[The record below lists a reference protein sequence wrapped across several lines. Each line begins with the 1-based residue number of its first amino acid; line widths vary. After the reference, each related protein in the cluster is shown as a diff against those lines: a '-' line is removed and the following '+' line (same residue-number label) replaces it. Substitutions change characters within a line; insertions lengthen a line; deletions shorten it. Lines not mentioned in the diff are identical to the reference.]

1 MYDLILVGFGW
12 IKRVWPQGVG
22 GRGVAPILDLHDH
35 LDPLFCHGLL
45 AVATSD
51 TPGSTASDVLRRI
64 EHAARSTAAAHLG
77 GHDLLWRRAPSVD
90 RFGME
95 VRTGKGSK
103 SNDLGFQNDSQIDD
117 LGVPGGSGR
126 GPRAPKSTS
135 KGGPGGVREG
145 SWLQV
150 ALGWVSGAGF
160 ARFGVPLGGGSWGQ
174 CWTIL
179 AIFSYPFFGAFWT
192 SLRDPSWDRF

>member
-1 MYDLILVGFGW
+1 
-12 IKRVWPQGVG
+12 
-22 GRGVAPILDLHDH
+22 
-35 LDPLFCHGLL
+35 
-45 AVATSD
+45 
-51 TPGSTASDVLRRI
+51 
-64 EHAARSTAAAHLG
+64 
-77 GHDLLWRRAPSVD
+77 
-90 RFGME
+90 ME

-126 GPRAPKSTS
+126 GPRAPKSTP

-160 ARFGVPLGGGSWGQ
+160 ARFGVPLGGGPGAHVGPFWLYFR
-174 CWTIL
+174 IL
-179 AIFSYPFFGAFWT
+179 FLERFGHHFGTPLGSDFEAN
-192 SLRDPSWDRF
+192 LDPKWSPKSSRKGS